1 MIVRFLLLA
10 ASVLMASFALADE
23 HEEADAAAA
32 EESASQ
38 ERVCFNRRNVSSFD
52 GLSDRHVYIRE
63 GANNYYLLTTRNR
76 CSGLRHANGIGIK
89 DTMTRICDGGFGE
102 IMFRDMGRVQRCRIQ
117 TVERVENKDAAKA
130 LVAER
135 ENHEKHENKDKDED

>member
-1 MIVRFLLLA
+1 MITRLLLLGTWILTA
-10 ASVLMASFALADE
+10 TCALADE
-23 HEEADAAAA
+23 HEDTDAASA
-32 EESASQ
+32 EESSAE
-38 ERVCFNRRNVSSFD
+38 ERVCFNRRQVSSFD

-63 GANNYYLLTTRNR
+63 GARNYYLLTTRNR

-89 DTMTRICDGGFGE
+89 DTMSRICDGGFGE

-135 ENHEKHENKDKDED
+135 ENHEKHNQKDND